1 MNVRHILAVALMVFS
16 FTAVFGQAK
25 KPTLMVMPSDAW
37 CNEHG
42 YMLTIDNQG
51 TQEKVSDFK
60 TAVATDKQLNAVITK
75 IGNLMA
81 DRGFTLKD
89 LQQTIKSIS
98 RNAAEDALITSKAG
112 SSIAESPLDQLR
124 RQAKADILL
133 RLDWTVNTVGPKSS
147 ITYNLAAIDAYSD
160 KQIAGAEGTGKGSFS
175 AEIPVLLEEAVQD
188 HMDVFCERLQ
198 SHFDDMLTNGREV
211 SLTMKCFDNGSGL
224 DFTQEY
230 GDLELNEVIDNW
242 LSENC
247 VNHRFNKSDA
257 TDFTLQYEQVR
268 IPIYKDKGLAMD
280 THTFARNMARNF
292 KAAPYNIPVK
302 VVNQGLGRC
311 VLIFGEK

>member
-112 SSIAESPLDQLR
+112 SSIA
-124 RQAKADILL
+124 
-133 RLDWTVNTVGPKSS
+133 
-147 ITYNLAAIDAYSD
+147 
-160 KQIAGAEGTGKGSFS
+160 
-175 AEIPVLLEEAVQD
+175 
-188 HMDVFCERLQ
+188 
-198 SHFDDMLTNGREV
+198 
-211 SLTMKCFDNGSGL
+211 
-224 DFTQEY
+224 
-230 GDLELNEVIDNW
+230 
-242 LSENC
+242 
-247 VNHRFNKSDA
+247 
-257 TDFTLQYEQVR
+257 
-268 IPIYKDKGLAMD
+268 
-280 THTFARNMARNF
+280 
-292 KAAPYNIPVK
+292 
-302 VVNQGLGRC
+302 
-311 VLIFGEK
+311 

>member
-1 MNVRHILAVALMVFS
+1 
-16 FTAVFGQAK
+16 
-25 KPTLMVMPSDAW
+25 
-37 CNEHG
+37 
-42 YMLTIDNQG
+42 
-51 TQEKVSDFK
+51 
-60 TAVATDKQLNAVITK
+60 
-75 IGNLMA
+75 MA

-188 HMDVFCERLQ
+188 HMDVF
-198 SHFDDMLTNGREV
+198 V
-211 SLTMKCFDNGSGL
+211 SACK
-224 DFTQEY
+224 
-230 GDLELNEVIDNW
+230 VI
-242 LSENC
+242 LMIC
-247 VNHRFNKSDA
+247 
-257 TDFTLQYEQVR
+257 
-268 IPIYKDKGLAMD
+268 
-280 THTFARNMARNF
+280 
-292 KAAPYNIPVK
+292 
-302 VVNQGLGRC
+302 
-311 VLIFGEK
+311 